1 MSRRATAL
9 FLVFSGLAVFAAG
22 LENTPPRPH
31 GWIGTVEN
39 WAQGLGIAFC
49 VLDLLLIASVVRSI
63 RRSGLNASSK
73 ELMFLSVGVVPLALV
88 FFAYTYGM
96 SASEKV
102 DACASCHIMGP
113 WVNDLRDPKSTTLAA
128 LHFKNRYIQEGH
140 CYTCHSDYGMF
151 GTVHAKW
158 EGLGHI
164 ARYSTGIYDL
174 PIKIAR
180 PYPNWR
186 CLNCHAGSQKFLD
199 PAKHPKEDMPDLM
212 SGKTACIDCHGP
224 AHPPQPQKKVE
235 KKASR

>member
-1 MSRRATAL
+1 MNRRATAL
-9 FLVFSGLAVFAAG
+9 FLTLTGLAAVAAG
-22 LENTPPRPH
+22 LETSAPRPH
-31 GWIGTVEN
+31 GWIGTVQD

-63 RRSGLNASSK
+63 RRSGLTASSK

-151 GTVHAKW
+151 GTVHAKL

-174 PIKIAR
+174 PIKIAH

-186 CLNCHAGSQKFLD
+186 CLNCHAGSRKFLD
-199 PAKHPKEDMPDLM
+199 PSKHPKEDMPDLM
-212 SGKTACIDCHGP
+212 SGKTSCIDCHGP
-224 AHPPQPQKKVE
+224 AHPPQKKIE
-235 KKASR
+235 KRASR

>member
-9 FLVFSGLAVFAAG
+9 FLALAGLAVFAAG
-22 LENTPPRPH
+22 LETTPPRPH
-31 GWIGTVEN
+31 GWIGTVQDR
-39 WAQGLGIAFC
+39 AQGLGIAFC
-49 VLDLLLIASVVRSI
+49 VLDLLLIASVARSI
-63 RRSGLNASSK
+63 RRSGLTATSK

-199 PAKHPKEDMPDLM
+199 PAKHPKEDMADLM

-224 AHPPQPQKKVE
+224 AHPPQPQKKAE